1 MSMAP
6 VGLRARKLFRHW
18 GAIPYKYMGRIT
30 ERCRSLPGRCW
41 EEGIRFY
48 RTLRSGWEGSG
59 PVDIVTVPEQIEH
72 SVDGVPIVEGS
83 SPVDIMIVP
92 EPLEHSDVRGAAV
105 PPSMVI

>member
-1 MSMAP
+1 M
-6 VGLRARKLFRHW
+6 
-18 GAIPYKYMGRIT
+18 
-30 ERCRSLPGRCW
+30 
-41 EEGIRFY
+41 
-48 RTLRSGWEGSG
+48 
-59 PVDIVTVPEQIEH
+59 DIVTVPEQIEH